1 MHNSKEMSR
10 SVWTSDGKYL
20 IMAHA
25 KFSSARSVSGAQIAK
40 AVVHVYEGDP
50 VVMKKAAIFEAYSK
64 LHSYDLLD
72 ELQNAE
78 RMGRDYVDS
87 IK

>member
-1 MHNSKEMSR
+1 
-10 SVWTSDGKYL
+10 
-20 IMAHA
+20 
-25 KFSSARSVSGAQIAK
+25 
-40 AVVHVYEGDP
+40 VVHVYEGDP
-50 VVMKKAAIFEAYSK
+50 VVMEKAAIFEAYSK